1 MAEDPFVVLREGAV
15 ARIVLNREGE
25 GNALTRGM
33 MRDLSAKITE
43 LGEDTGVHVVV
54 LEARGPQFCRG
65 RDGKGESRVGLKPH
79 EVWSQMMG
87 AVLGVYQ
94 AISAAPIPV
103 VARLQGDAIGFGA
116 ALAIGCDVT
125 LATEQ
130 CRLSLPEIEHGIPP
144 TLAISAAL
152 GKVPLKALSYLVY
165 SAEPVDATRAVQLGM
180 VSKTYPAGDF
190 ESGSLQFVRGL
201 AERPRL
207 VLETI
212 KRYMTKAPE
221 LSPAMAAEYAGVL
234 LAVVRS

>member
-1 MAEDPFVVLREGAV
+1 MVEDPFIVLREGAV
-15 ARIVLNREGE
+15 ARIILNRADE
-25 GNALTRGM
+25 GNALTRAM
-33 MRDLSAKITE
+33 MRQLSTSIRE
-43 LGEDTGVHVVV
+43 LGADSGVHVLV

-65 RDGKGESRVGLKPH
+65 RDGKGESRAGLKPH

-94 AISAAPIPV
+94 AISEAPVPV
-103 VARLQGDAIGFGA
+103 VSRLQGDAIGFGA

-152 GKVPLKALSYLVY
+152 GKVSSKALSWLVY
-165 SAEPVDATRAVQLGM
+165 SAEPVDAPRAVQLGM
-180 VSKTYPAGDF
+180 VSKTFPAGTF
-190 ESGSLQFVRGL
+190 EAESLQFVRDL
-201 AERPRL
+201 AQRPRL

-212 KRYMTKAPE
+212 KRYMSKAPE
-221 LSPAMAAEYAGVL
+221 LSPAMASEYAGVL